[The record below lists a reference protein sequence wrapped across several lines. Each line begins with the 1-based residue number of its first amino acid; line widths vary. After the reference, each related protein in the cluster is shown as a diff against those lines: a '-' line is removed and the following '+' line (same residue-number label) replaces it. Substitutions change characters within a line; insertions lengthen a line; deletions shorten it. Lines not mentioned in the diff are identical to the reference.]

1 MRGLAYV
8 FQTAPG
14 LYRPQT
20 FVSGSAL
27 NFTRNYHNVR
37 SMTTQYLQSLV
48 RCGCAIIIVLR
59 IRQQFFVLCARGREY
74 STSWGCGLV
83 GLAIKRVFLL
93 YFCYFQWPQLCK
105 ASGPAPRPLEFESQV
120 DNKNFVHSL
129 VPLVPRYIGREKRTS
144 SRSVLCDDSVNLLNM
159 IL

>member
-1 MRGLAYV
+1 MCGLAYV

-27 NFTRNYHNVR
+27 NFTRNYPLYVR
-37 SMTTQYLQSLV
+37 SMTTQYLWSLV

-59 IRQQFFVLCARGREY
+59 RIRQQFVVHCACGREY
-74 STSWGCGLV
+74 STSWGCGLA

-93 YFCYFQWPQLCK
+93 SSCYFQRPQLCK
-105 ASGPAPRPLEFESQV
+105 ASGPAPRRLEFESQV
-120 DNKNFVHSL
+120 DNKNFFTRSCRWSRGIL
-129 VPLVPRYIGREKRTS
+129 VEKKG
-144 SRSVLCDDSVNLLNM
+144 LLHGSNFAM
-159 IL
+159 TVKTFLT

>member
-1 MRGLAYV
+1 MCGLAYV
-8 FQTAPG
+8 FQTG

-27 NFTRNYHNVR
+27 NFTRNYPMYVR

-59 IRQQFFVLCARGREY
+59 IRQQFFVHCARGREY
-74 STSWGCGLV
+74 STSWGCELV

-93 YFCYFQWPQLCK
+93 SSCYFQRPQLCK
-105 ASGPAPRPLEFESQV
+105 SSGPAPKRLEFESQV
-120 DNKNFVHSL
+120 DNKNFLHSL
-129 VPLVPRYIGREKRTS
+129 LPLVPRYIGREKRTS
-144 SRSVLCDDSVNLLNM
+144 SRS
-159 IL
+159 